1 MAVCRAI
8 KANGEPCT
16 LPANG
21 PQGFCWAHDPPN
33 REKKRRRMASRAAR
47 SKSNRELTALK
58 AQLQDL
64 TKRVLACDLETRRA
78 AVANQLLNTR
88 LRAIELERKIKET
101 AELAT
106 RLEALD
112 FVLGYTDDLADEA
125 NIAAAAEVART
136 DWPQWRA
143 A

>member
-21 PQGFCWAHDPPN
+21 PQGFCWAHDPAN

-47 SKSNRELTALK
+47 SKPSRELTALK

-64 TKRVLACDLETRRA
+64 TKRVLASDLETRRA

-88 LRAIELERKIKET
+88 LRAIELERRIKGT